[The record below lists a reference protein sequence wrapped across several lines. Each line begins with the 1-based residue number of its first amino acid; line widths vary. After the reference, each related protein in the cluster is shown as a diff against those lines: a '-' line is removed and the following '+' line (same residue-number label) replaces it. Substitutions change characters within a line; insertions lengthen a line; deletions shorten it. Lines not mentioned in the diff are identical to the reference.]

1 MEDED
6 DLSMTNKYL
15 ISLGGYDGNLYGVQL
30 KVNKTTYEQK
40 FEENYLPFDS
50 SKAENE
56 EQKSDENKG
65 FYSKLKFAFKAMDKS
80 IRWLATNG
88 RFLAIGGYDETIKL
102 FNINK

>member
-1 MEDED
+1 MRSIHF
-6 DLSMTNKYL
+6 DLRNHIYFCIQYYQL
-15 ISLGGYDGNLYGVQL
+15 I
-30 KVNKTTYEQK
+30 
-40 FEENYLPFDS
+40 FDS